1 MVPRLSRSLEILF
14 YFIRRNN
21 MKRLSGQQIREMWLS
36 FFKSKGHH
44 VEKGASLI
52 PYKDPSLLWINS
64 GVAALKKYMDGS
76 EVPPSRRITNVQKS
90 IRTNDIDNVGYT
102 ARHHTFFEMLG
113 NFSIGDYFK
122 KEAIAFAYEILTSEK
137 YFAMPKDKLYFTY
150 NPSDEETHK
159 LWLAQ
164 GVEESHLI
172 PLEGNYWEI
181 GEGPAGPNTE
191 VFFDRGDKYDE
202 NHLGIKLLQEEIE
215 NDRYIEIWGIVF
227 SQYNAVPGTPR
238 SEYKELPSKNIDTGA
253 GLERIASV
261 LQETESNFETDLFMP
276 IIKEVEKL
284 ADKPYQKPYLTA
296 YRVIADHI
304 RAVTFALGD
313 GEIFSNE
320 GRGYVLRRLVRR
332 AMRFAKQIGINK
344 PFMYSLVKVVIS
356 IYNEFYPEYAAKQA
370 HIEKMIK
377 AEEEKFLETLT
388 SGEAKLREMIDG
400 KKELAGKDAFM
411 LYDTFGFPI
420 DLTKEICLEN
430 GVKVDE
436 EAFKVEMEKQ
446 KERARNARSDEQS
459 MHKQS
464 KDLLEFTEPSKFF
477 YEETPIKGK
486 VIGLFKD
493 GEKVDEIVDEGE
505 VILDQTN
512 FYAESGGEVAD
523 HGYLE
528 SSTTLAKVVNV
539 QKAPNKQNLHFVKL
553 EKGAIKVGDT
563 LDLKLNVEEREL
575 TKRNH
580 SATHLLQAA
589 LEKVLGDHI
598 KQMGSFV
605 SSEYM
610 RFDFTHYEKITP
622 EQLRAIEEEVNK
634 LIAKA
639 IPSNIQVMKIEEA
652 NKLGAKAF
660 FSEKYGDEVRVVA
673 FGNESIEFCGGCHV
687 KNTSD
692 IGVFVIESE
701 GSIASGVRRIQGR
714 SSLGGYKLLKERENI
729 LLGICDQIGAKS
741 ISEAKERATFLLNKI
756 DELDKKLTSL
766 MDKISHA
773 NAQSALNEFLDMN
786 GYKVLTKYF
795 ENASMDNINSI
806 GDEIKV
812 KNPDYALMLVGGK
825 EGELPIAIFLGGKAL
840 ENNKAGDL
848 VREVAKV
855 LGGGGGG
862 RPNMANGKGR
872 SLSKLDEA
880 FNKFKELLK

>member
-1 MVPRLSRSLEILF
+1 
-14 YFIRRNN
+14 
-21 MKRLSGQQIREMWLS
+21 MKKLSGQQIRMMWLD

-90 IRTNDIDNVGYT
+90 IRTNDIENVGFT
-102 ARHHTFFEMLG
+102 ARHQTFFEMLG

-137 YFAMPKDKLYFTY
+137 YFAMDKNKLYFTY
-150 NPSDEETHK
+150 NPIDEETHQ
-159 LWLAQ
+159 LWLKQ

-191 VFFDRGDKYDE
+191 VFFDRGEKYDE
-202 NHLGIKLLQEEIE
+202 KHLGIKLLQEEIE

-227 SQYNAVPGTPR
+227 SQFNAVPGTPR

-276 IIKEVEKL
+276 IIKEVEKI
-284 ADKPYQKPYLTA
+284 ADKPYQKPYLTC

-344 PFMYSLVKVVIS
+344 PFMYTLVKVVIS
-356 IYNEFYPEYAAKQA
+356 IYNEFYPEYASKQS

-377 AEEEKFLETLT
+377 AEEEKFLETLST
-388 SGEAKLREMIDG
+388 GEALLREMIEG
-400 KKELAGKDAFM
+400 KKELSGKDAFK

-420 DLTKEICLEN
+420 DLTKDICNEN

-436 EAFKVEMEKQ
+436 KAFEVEMEKQ

-464 KDLLEFTEPSKFF
+464 KDLLDFVEPSKFF
-477 YEETPIKGK
+477 YEENDLKAK

-493 GEKVDEIVDEGE
+493 GERVKEIKDEGD
-505 VILDQTN
+505 VILSQTN

-523 HGYLE
+523 HGKLSN
-528 SSTTLAKVVNV
+528 SSFEADVLDV
-539 QKAPNKQNLHFVKL
+539 QKAPNKQHLHHIKINKGELKEGDEVEVKINL
-553 EKGAIKVGDT
+553 
-563 LDLKLNVEEREL
+563 EERQL
-575 TKRNH
+575 VKRNH

-622 EQLRAIEEEVNK
+622 EQLKAIEGEVNR
-634 LIAKA
+634 LISLA
-639 IPSNIQVMKIEEA
+639 IPSDIKVMKIEDA

-673 FGNESIEFCGGCHV
+673 FGKESIEFCGGCHV

-701 GSIASGVRRIQGR
+701 SSIASGVRRIQGR
-714 SSLGGYKLLKERENI
+714 SSLGGYKLIKEREDALNA
-729 LLGICDQIGAKS
+729 ICEQIGAKS
-741 ISEAKERATFLLNKI
+741 PVEAKDRIANLLNKL
-756 DELDKKLTSL
+756 DELDKKMTSM

-773 NAQSALNEFLDMN
+773 NAQNAADEFVDLK
-786 GYKVLTKYF
+786 GYKVLIKYF
-795 ENASMDNINSI
+795 ENASMDNLNSI
-806 GDEIKV
+806 GDDLKV
-812 KNPDYALMLVGGK
+812 KFPDYLLLLVGGK
-825 EGELPIAIFLGGKAL
+825 DGELPISIFVGGKAL

-848 VREVAKV
+848 VREISKI

-872 SLSKLDEA
+872 NFAKLEEA
-880 FNKFKELLK
+880 FNLFKDLIK